1 MSAGGAVNQESIAPT
16 TGSGARRLSC
26 CAGVSALAFCV
37 LVQAHDAQAAGRS
50 KAGART
56 KAQKPAAAAASSG
69 GDSLLAEGKRL
80 MAARQYAKAC
90 PKIQESQ
97 RQAPAA
103 SKLVELAICHE
114 KQGKTATAW
123 REFNAVIRQGVGTD
137 ASSKTARSHLNDIE
151 PRVSRL
157 TVNGRPGVDT
167 KAIHLTI
174 DGLPIEDSAW
184 GTPIPVDPG
193 NHVIVASV
201 GGEQQWSGRV
211 SIGEYAD
218 QKTVEVPVGQAA
230 SSAQAQA
237 AGKPEPTVEVTEKLE
252 KPPLAEKAAEED
264 EPPRPSR
271 PHRPATGYV
280 MLGAG
285 LVGIGVGTYF
295 GLKAMSLR
303 SKSDE
308 KCLRGCTQE
317 AVDYN
322 NDAKTAAWGANIGIG
337 VGALVFGIGSYLL
350 LKPLSPIRKDTI
362 EPEQKDEKSD
372 SASIWLVPQIAPTS
386 AGASFGGVW

>member
-1 MSAGGAVNQESIAPT
+1 MSAGGAVNQESIAPK
-16 TGSGARRLSC
+16 TGSGARRLLC
-26 CAGVSALAFCV
+26 CAGVSAMAFCV
-37 LVQAHDAQAAGRS
+37 VVEAHDAQAAGRS

-56 KAQKPAAAAASSG
+56 NAKKPVAAATSSSA
-69 GDSLLAEGKRL
+69 DSLLAEGKRL

-103 SKLVELAICHE
+103 STLLELAICHE

-137 ASSKTARSHLNDIE
+137 ASSKTARSHLNAIE

-157 TVNGRPGVDT
+157 TINGRPGVDT
-167 KAIHLTI
+167 RAIHLTV
-174 DGLPIEDSAW
+174 DGLPIEDTAW
-184 GTPIPVDPG
+184 GTPMPVDPG

-218 QKTVEVPVGQAA
+218 QKTVEIPVGQAA
-230 SSAQAQA
+230 SSSAPQA
-237 AGKPEPTVEVTEKLE
+237 AAKPEPTVEVTEKLE
-252 KPPLAEKAAEED
+252 KPPTDAPKEED
-264 EPPRPSR
+264 EPDRRPER

-295 GLKAMSLR
+295 GVKAISLR

-317 AVDYN
+317 AVDFN
-322 NDAKTAAWGANIGIG
+322 NDAKTAAWGANIGSG

-362 EPEQKDEKSD
+362 VPEEKDEKSD

-386 AGASFGGVW
+386 AGASFGGAW